1 MGGLSL
7 VKKSGLSA
15 AAAAM
20 VFGAAAPAFAGGGH
34 YRHGYHGY
42 HGHYGHHGHYRRGGG
57 GKGAAIALGVIGGAI
72 ILNELAEDRARD
84 RYYQD
89 RYYQDRYYYDQR
101 TQTRAYDQGYYDGRD
116 DQRRAED
123 YYDDRAYDDGAYGDD
138 SGLAGGGPVYRSP
151 GASDYDRAPR
161 MISESAA
168 YNACLSHARRALAER
183 GFVVSAPYRPE
194 TVEDRGGA
202 LLMTA
207 TVTAERGAD
216 MWSRAMS
223 CEASE
228 NRVYRM
234 ELI

>member
-1 MGGLSL
+1 MARKLILSL
-7 VKKSGLSA
+7 A
-15 AAAAM
+15 AASLAL
-20 VFGAAAPAFAGGGH
+20 GAVSTASAG
-34 YRHGYHGY
+34 GYHG
-42 HGHYGHHGHYRRGGG
+42 GHHGHHRHHGHHGHGGG

-84 RYYQD
+84 RYYEN
-89 RYYQDRYYYDQR
+89 RYYQDRYYESR
-101 TQTRAYDQGYYDGRD
+101 ARERAYEDGYYDGRADERRYD
-116 DQRRAED
+116 DRYDNGA
-123 YYDDRAYDDGAYGDD
+123 YYDDRGADYDDYDG
-138 SGLAGGGPVYRSP
+138 SGLAGGEPAYGGPPAYRTP
-151 GASDYDRAPR
+151 DTAYDRAPR
-161 MISESAA
+161 PISAA
-168 YNACLSHARRALAER
+168 AAYRVCLDHARGALGER

-207 TVTAERGAD
+207 TVTASRGAD

-228 NRVYRM
+228 GRVYRL